1 MEMLKSSYLFDNVGY
16 QNVLHLRNVL
26 KLQFK
31 TTRQNNEIY
40 KIHHIYTYYT
50 EDLLPYIL
58 IITTKITFTGTCAR
72 TVVANTSLASSLRLF
87 RLRLQ
92 AG

>member
-50 EDLLPYIL
+50 EALLPYIFNYYNQNY
-58 IITTKITFTGTCAR
+58 IYRHMCKDCG
-72 TVVANTSLASSLRLF
+72 S
-87 RLRLQ
+87 
-92 AG
+92 